1 MIRNYLKTGWRNIIK
16 NKGTYSLNIIGL
28 ALGIA
33 SVIMIMLYVL
43 DELSYDRFNEKA
55 DRMVRVVFKAE
66 VNGEQMKE
74 AVVMAPVAQILK
86 NDLPEV
92 TKATRL
98 AKSYNNRL
106 EYNGTYHGQSDL
118 GYVDPNFFQV
128 FTLPIINGNKN
139 TPLDKP
145 NSVVI
150 SESLADNIFGK
161 NDPIGKTITV
171 TNRDEQLYVTGVMK
185 DIPKNSHFYFDLL
198 VSTLGYEQ
206 AQKTS
211 WMESDFFTYLVL
223 KEDAEIAQVEAKLPA
238 ITKKNMGPQMM
249 EAIGMSYEEFQKD
262 NDIGLFLQPL
272 TDIHL
277 HSDFFDATTLEQGG
291 DIKYVYIFSA
301 IAVFMLVIACINFM
315 NLTTASA
322 SKRSKEVGIRKVL
335 GSNKNQLIY
344 QFLAE
349 AFISTIIAAVLAIVL
364 FALSIPLFNQ
374 LAGKTIE
381 FTTILNPVYLLSLFG
396 LIFIITVLAGS
407 YPAFYLSSFN
417 PLNALKSKFSGNG
430 KGSGIR
436 SGLVVFQFVIS
447 AGLILAT
454 LVVRE
459 QMNYIQNKDLG
470 YEKDQLLV
478 IKDTYLLENNEDN
491 FIQEIENDPRVAS
504 VTHSAFVPAGESDNE
519 VGGTFQNGEFLRR
532 MYFYNVDEN
541 YIPTMGM
548 DLLQGRNFSKE
559 FGDESDKVIINEK
572 AAEILGFGKDAIGK
586 TFQRDTNEGLKDI
599 TIIGVIKNFN
609 WKSLHQEI
617 EPLILKKN
625 PYGGIILRSK
635 TADMSGIIET
645 LDTRWNQYNPREA
658 LNYSVL
664 DESFKHTYLKE
675 RKMGT
680 ILSIF
685 AILTIIVACLGLF
698 GLVTFTAEQRFK
710 EIGIRKVLG
719 SSATQI
725 VALLSKDFLKLVA
738 VSFLIAFPLSFYLM
752 NRWLQDFAYRITIQW
767 YLFVMAA
774 VITLGIAFLTIG
786 IKSFKAASANPI
798 KSLKT
803 E

>member
-1 MIRNYLKTGWRNIIK
+1 MIRNYLKTGWRNIEK
-16 NKGTYSLNIIGL
+16 NKGTSVVNIVGL

-33 SVIMIMLYVL
+33 SVIMIMLYVS
-43 DELSYDRFNEKA
+43 DELSYDRYNKKA
-55 DRMVRVVFKAE
+55 DRIVRVVFNAN
-66 VNGEQMKE
+66 VNGEEMKE
-74 AVVMAPVAQILK
+74 AVVMAPVAQTLK

-92 TKATRL
+92 VDATRL

-106 EYNGTYHGQSDL
+106 EYNGSYYGQSSL
-118 GYVDPNFFQV
+118 GYVDPNFFDV
-128 FTLPIINGNKN
+128 FTLPISNGNKN
-139 TPLDKP
+139 NPLNKP

-150 SESLADNIFGK
+150 SETLAKNIFG
-161 NDPIGKTITV
+161 NSDPVGKKITV
-171 TNRDEQLYVTGVMK
+171 TNRSEQLNVSAIMQ
-185 DIPKNSHFYFDLL
+185 DIPENSHFHFDLL
-198 VSTLGYEQ
+198 VSTLGYAQ
-206 AQKTS
+206 ARKTS

-223 KEDAEIAQVEAKLPA
+223 KEGVAISEVEAKLPA
-238 ITKKNMGPQMM
+238 INKKYMGPQMM
-249 EAIGMSYEEFQKD
+249 DAIGMSYEQFLKD
-262 NDIGLFLQPL
+262 NSIGLFLQPL

-277 HSDFFDATTLEQGG
+277 LSDFSDSTTLEQGG
-291 DIKYVYIFSA
+291 DIKYIYIFSA
-301 IAVFMLVIACINFM
+301 IAIFMLVIACINFM
-315 NLTTASA
+315 NLATASA

-349 AFISTIIAAVLAIVL
+349 AFIATLVATMLAIAL
-364 FALSIPLFNQ
+364 FAFTLPFFNQ
-374 LAGKTIE
+374 LAGKAIE
-381 FTTILNPVYLLSLFG
+381 FTSLLKPVYLLCLFG
-396 LIFIITVLAGS
+396 LIFLITILAGS

-417 PLNALKSKFSGNG
+417 PLNAFKSKFSGNG

-436 SGLVVFQFVIS
+436 SGLVIFQFVIS

-478 IKDTYLLENNEDN
+478 VRNTYLLENNEDN
-491 FIQEIENDPRVAS
+491 FIQEIENAPRVAS

-519 VGGTFQNGEFLRR
+519 VGGIFQNGEFLRR
-532 MYFYNVDEN
+532 MYFYNIDEN

-548 DLLQGRNFSKE
+548 ELLQGRNFSDE
-559 FGDESDKVIINEK
+559 FGNENDKVIINEK
-572 AAEILGFGKDAIGK
+572 AAEILGFGKDAVGK
-586 TFQRDTNEGLKDI
+586 TFQRDTNDGPRDI
-599 TIIGVIKNFN
+599 TVIGVIKNFN

-625 PYGGIILRSK
+625 PYGGIIIRSK
-635 TADMSGIIET
+635 TANMSGIIDN
-645 LDTRWNQYNPREA
+645 LDIAWNQFNPKEA
-658 LNYSVL
+658 LDYSLLDDSYNY
-664 DESFKHTYLKE
+664 TYLKE

-680 ILSIF
+680 ILTLF
-685 AILTIIVACLGLF
+685 TVLTIIVACLGLF

-725 VALLSKDFLKLVA
+725 VALLSKDFIKLVGI
-738 VSFLIAFPLSFYLM
+738 SFVIAFPLSYYLM
-752 NRWLQDFAYRITIQW
+752 NKWLQDFAYRIDIQW
-767 YLFVMAA
+767 WLFLLAA
-774 VITLGIAFLTIG
+774 VITMGIAFLTIG

>member
-16 NKGTYSLNIIGL
+16 NKGTFVVNITGL

-33 SVIMIMLYVL
+33 SCIVIMLYVS

-55 DRMVRVVFKAE
+55 DEIVRVVFRANI
-66 VNGEQMKE
+66 NGEEMNE
-74 AVVMAPVAQILK
+74 AVVMAPVAQTLK

-92 TKATRL
+92 IDATRI

-106 EYNGTYHGQSDL
+106 EFNGSYYGQSSL
-118 GYVDPNFFQV
+118 AYVDPNFFNV
-128 FTLPIINGNKN
+128 FTLPIIQGDQK

-150 SESLADNIFGK
+150 SESLAKSIFG
-161 NDPIGKTITV
+161 NTDPVGKTITV
-171 TNRDEQLYVTGVMK
+171 TNRDEQLNVSGVMK
-185 DIPKNSHFYFDLL
+185 NIPENSHFHFDLL
-198 VSTLGYEQ
+198 VSTLGYAQ
-206 AQKTS
+206 AKKTT
-211 WMESDFFTYLVL
+211 WMQSDFFTYLVL
-223 KEDAEIAQVEAKLPA
+223 KKGTAISTVEAKLPT
-238 ITKKNMGPQMM
+238 ITKKYMGPQMK
-249 EAIGMSYEEFQKD
+249 EAIGTSYEDFQKD
-262 NDIGLFLQPL
+262 NRLGLFLQPL

-277 HSDFFDATTLEQGG
+277 HSDFSDSTTLEQGG

-301 IAVFMLVIACINFM
+301 VALFMLIIACINFM
-315 NLTTASA
+315 NLATASA

-335 GSNKNQLIY
+335 GSNKKQLIY

-349 AFISTIIAAVLAIVL
+349 AFISTLLASFIAISL
-364 FALSIPLFNQ
+364 FAVALPFFNN
-374 LAGKTIE
+374 LAGKAIE
-381 FTTILNPVYLLSLFG
+381 FSSLLKPIYILSLVG
-396 LIFIITVLAGS
+396 LILLITFLAGS

-417 PLNALKSKFSGNG
+417 PLNALKSKFSGSG
-430 KGSGIR
+430 KSSGIR
-436 SGLVVFQFVIS
+436 GGLVIFQFVIS

-454 LVVRE
+454 LVVHE
-459 QMNYIQNKDLG
+459 QMNYIQNKDIG

-478 IKDTYLLENNEDN
+478 VRNTYLLENNENN
-491 FIQEIENDPRVAS
+491 FLDKIENDPRIAN

-519 VGGTFQNGEFLRR
+519 VGGIFLNGEFQRR
-532 MYFYNVDEN
+532 MFFYNIDEN

-548 DLLQGRNFSKE
+548 ELLQGRNFSEE

-572 AAEILGFGKDAIGK
+572 AAEILGLGKNALGK
-586 TFQRDTNEGLKDI
+586 TFQRDTNEGLRNI
-599 TIIGVIKNFN
+599 TIIGVIKDFNF
-609 WKSLHQEI
+609 KSLHQEI

-625 PYGGIILRSK
+625 PYGGVIIRSK
-635 TADMSGIIET
+635 TADMSGIIEN
-645 LDTRWNQYNPREA
+645 LNEDWSNYYPKEA

-664 DESFKHTYLKE
+664 DDSFNHTYLKE

-680 ILSIF
+680 ILTLF

-719 SSATQI
+719 SSVSQI
-725 VALLSKDFLKLVA
+725 ITLLSKDFLKLVGI
-738 VSFLIAFPLSFYLM
+738 SFLIAFPLSYYLM
-752 NRWLQDFAYRITIQW
+752 NKWLQDFAYRIQIQW
-767 YLFVMAA
+767 WLFLLAA
-774 VITLGIAFLTIG
+774 IITMGIAFLTIG
-786 IKSFKAASANPI
+786 IKSFKAASMNPI

>member
-1 MIRNYLKTGWRNIIK
+1 MIKNYLKTGWRNIIK
-16 NKGTYSLNIIGL
+16 NKGTYSVNIIGL

-74 AVVMAPVAQILK
+74 AVVMAPVAQTLK

-106 EYNGTYHGQSDL
+106 EYNGTYYGQSDL
-118 GYVDPNFFQV
+118 GYVDPNFFEV
-128 FTLPIINGNKN
+128 FTLPIISGNKN

-161 NDPIGKTITV
+161 NDPIGKTIRV
-171 TNRDEQLYVTGVMK
+171 TNRDEQLYITGVMK
-185 DIPKNSHFYFDLL
+185 DIPTNSHFHFDLL

-211 WMESDFFTYLVL
+211 WMHSDFFTYLVL
-223 KEDAEIAQVEAKLPA
+223 KEDAEIAQVEKKLPG
-238 ITKKNMGPQMM
+238 ITKKYMGPQMM

-277 HSDFFDATTLEQGG
+277 HSDFSDATTLEQGG

-315 NLTTASA
+315 NLATASA

-364 FALSIPLFNQ
+364 FALSIPFFNQ

-396 LIFIITVLAGS
+396 LIFLITILAGS

-504 VTHSAFVPAGESDNE
+504 VTHSAFVPAGETDNE

-599 TIIGVIKNFN
+599 TVIGVIKNFN

-752 NRWLQDFAYRITIQW
+752 NRWLQDFAYRINIQW
-767 YLFVMAA
+767 YLFVLAA

>member
-74 AVVMAPVAQILK
+74 AVVMAPVAQTLK

-185 DIPKNSHFYFDLL
+185 DIPTNSHFHFDLL
-198 VSTLGYEQ
+198 VSTLEYAQ
-206 AQKTS
+206 AQNTS

-223 KEDAEIAQVEAKLPA
+223 KEDAEIAHVEAKLPA
-238 ITKKNMGPQMM
+238 IIKKYMGPQMV

-277 HSDFFDATTLEQGG
+277 HSDFSDATALEQGG

-315 NLTTASA
+315 NLATASA

-349 AFISTIIAAVLAIVL
+349 AFISTIIAAVLAIGL

-396 LIFIITVLAGS
+396 LIFLITVLAGS

-752 NRWLQDFAYRITIQW
+752 NRWLQDFAYRINIQW
-767 YLFVMAA
+767 YQFVLAA

>member
-74 AVVMAPVAQILK
+74 AVVMAPVAQTLK

-185 DIPKNSHFYFDLL
+185 DIPTNSHFHFDLL
-198 VSTLGYEQ
+198 VSTLGYAQ
-206 AQKTS
+206 AQNTS

-223 KEDAEIAQVEAKLPA
+223 KEDAEIAHVEAKLPA
-238 ITKKNMGPQMM
+238 ITKKYMGPQMV

-277 HSDFFDATTLEQGG
+277 HSDFSDSTTLEQGG

-315 NLTTASA
+315 NLATASA

-396 LIFIITVLAGS
+396 LIFLITVLAGS

-491 FIQEIENDPRVAS
+491 FIQEIENNPRVAS

-548 DLLQGRNFSKE
+548 NLLQGRNFSKE

>member
-1 MIRNYLKTGWRNIIK
+1 MIRNYLKTGSRNIIK
-16 NKGTYSLNIIGL
+16 NKGTFAVNIIGL

-55 DRMVRVVFKAE
+55 DQIVRVVFKAE
-66 VNGEQMKE
+66 VNGEQMNE
-74 AVVMAPVAQILK
+74 AVVMAPVAQTLK

-92 TKATRL
+92 TQATRL

-106 EYNGTYHGQSDL
+106 EHKGIYYGQSEL
-118 GYVDPNFFQV
+118 GYVDPNFFDV

-139 TPLDKP
+139 TPLDEP

-150 SESLADNIFGK
+150 SESLAKNIFG
-161 NDPIGKTITV
+161 NTEPIGKTITV
-171 TNRDEQLYVTGVMK
+171 SNRDEQLYVSGVMK
-185 DIPKNSHFYFDLL
+185 DIPKNSHFHFDLL
-198 VSTLGYEQ
+198 VSTLGYDQ

-223 KEDAEIAQVEAKLPA
+223 KEGAEVAEVEAKLPA
-238 ITKKNMGPQMM
+238 ITKKYMGPQMM

-277 HSDFFDATTLEQGG
+277 HSDFSDATTLEQGG

-301 IAVFMLVIACINFM
+301 IAIFMLVIACINFM
-315 NLTTASA
+315 NLATASA

-349 AFISTIIAAVLAIVL
+349 AFISTIIAAVLASVL
-364 FALSIPLFNQ
+364 FALSIPFFNQ

-381 FTTILNPVYLLSLFG
+381 FSTILNPAYLLSLLG
-396 LIFIITVLAGS
+396 LIFLITILAGA

-417 PLNALKSKFSGNG
+417 PLNALKSKFSGN
-430 KGSGIR
+430 GSGIR

-541 YIPTMGM
+541 YIPTLGM
-548 DLLQGRNFSKE
+548 ELLQGRNFSKE

-572 AAEILGFGKDAIGK
+572 AAEILGFGKDAVGK
-586 TFQRDTNEGLKDI
+586 TFQRDTREGLKDI
-599 TIIGVIKNFN
+599 TVMGVIKNFN

-625 PYGGIILRSK
+625 PYGGVILRSK
-635 TADMSGIIET
+635 SANMSGIIEKLNST
-645 LDTRWNQYNPREA
+645 WNQYNPREV

-664 DESFKHTYLKE
+664 DDSFQHTYLKE

-680 ILSIF
+680 ILTLF

-738 VSFLIAFPLSFYLM
+738 VSFLIAFPLCFYLM
-752 NRWLQDFAYRITIQW
+752 NRWLQDFAYRINIQW
-767 YLFVMAA
+767 YLFVLAA

-786 IKSFKAASANPI
+786 IKSFRAASINPI